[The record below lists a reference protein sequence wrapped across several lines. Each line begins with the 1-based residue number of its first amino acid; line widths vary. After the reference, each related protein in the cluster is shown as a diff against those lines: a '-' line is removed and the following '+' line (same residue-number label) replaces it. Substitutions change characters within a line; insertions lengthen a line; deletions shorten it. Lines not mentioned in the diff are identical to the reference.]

1 MKYNQLSRKFNRI
14 TEDLCSCV
22 LRCCKMVYST
32 RALCALQVVE
42 LEMHSGTVDI
52 CFEVAEVFA

>member
-1 MKYNQLSRKFNRI
+1 MISFE
-14 TEDLCSCV
+14 TCDVSVTV
-22 LRCCKMVYST
+22 LRCCKMVRST

-52 CFEVAEVFA
+52 CLEVAEVFA